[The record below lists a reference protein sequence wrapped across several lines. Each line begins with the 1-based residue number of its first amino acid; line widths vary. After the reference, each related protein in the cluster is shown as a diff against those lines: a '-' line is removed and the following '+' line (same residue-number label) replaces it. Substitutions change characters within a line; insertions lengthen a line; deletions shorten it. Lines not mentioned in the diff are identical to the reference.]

1 MEVLREIINS
11 DRLKTLFT
19 VPKSMENMDVEVIV
33 LPLADK
39 RRQKREVDVEAAL
52 KNITGIIQD
61 EGMSLEDYRNE
72 RLENMQVLID
82 TNVVLDVLM
91 QRSGYEL
98 SGRVLQM
105 SGKGIIRGFL
115 SASAVTDIYYILNRQ
130 MKDRVRT
137 VDSIKTIL
145 SLIDV
150 ADVTGEDIREALDS
164 GWKDF
169 EDCVQNRVAVHNHA
183 RYIVTRNIKDYEG
196 GGPQPVTPEEFL
208 KHMEPN
214 E

>member
-105 SGKGIIRGFL
+105 SGKGIIRGFYLPRL
-115 SASAVTDIYYILNRQ
+115 SRIST
-130 MKDRVRT
+130 T
-137 VDSIKTIL
+137 
-145 SLIDV
+145 
-150 ADVTGEDIREALDS
+150 
-164 GWKDF
+164 F
-169 EDCVQNRVAVHNHA
+169 
-183 RYIVTRNIKDYEG
+183 
-196 GGPQPVTPEEFL
+196 
-208 KHMEPN
+208 
-214 E
+214 

>member
-1 MEVLREIINS
+1 
-11 DRLKTLFT
+11 
-19 VPKSMENMDVEVIV
+19 
-33 LPLADK
+33 
-39 RRQKREVDVEAAL
+39 
-52 KNITGIIQD
+52 
-61 EGMSLEDYRNE
+61 
-72 RLENMQVLID
+72 MQVLID

-130 MKDRVRT
+130 MKDLVRT

>member
-1 MEVLREIINS
+1 
-11 DRLKTLFT
+11 
-19 VPKSMENMDVEVIV
+19 
-33 LPLADK
+33 
-39 RRQKREVDVEAAL
+39 
-52 KNITGIIQD
+52 
-61 EGMSLEDYRNE
+61 
-72 RLENMQVLID
+72 MQVLID

-169 EDCVQNRVAVHNHA
+169 EDCVQNRAAAGHTGEIFKTYGA
-183 RYIVTRNIKDYEG
+183 K
-196 GGPQPVTPEEFL
+196 
-208 KHMEPN
+208 
-214 E
+214 